1 MENNKIF
8 KQQENLHAV
17 NISEAW
23 QELSS
28 IDPSIK
34 YGDSSLVYPSPK
46 RTVRKG

>member
-17 NISEAW
+17 NVSEAW

-46 RTVRKG
+46 IGQC